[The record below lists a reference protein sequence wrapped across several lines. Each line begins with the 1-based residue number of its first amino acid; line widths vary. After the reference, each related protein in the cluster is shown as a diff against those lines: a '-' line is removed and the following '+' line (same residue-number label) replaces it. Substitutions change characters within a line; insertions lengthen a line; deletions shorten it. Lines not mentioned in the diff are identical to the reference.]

1 MNKSIWIQ
9 YTQKPKFESL
19 KQDVDC
25 DVLVIGGGMA
35 GILTAHYLQQSGRHP
50 ILVEAK
56 EIGQGITK
64 NTTAVIT
71 AQHDTP
77 YNELINLHGEK
88 IAKTYLDANLQAVE
102 EFKNLAVNID
112 CDFQIKPS
120 YLYSLTNDLIK
131 EQNALHQLGFNSQL
145 TDKTNLPFSVKS
157 AIKFN
162 DMAEFHPLKFLYS
175 LARNLTVYENTFIL
189 DIKDNVAFTEKNKI
203 KFQQAVVATHFPF
216 INRTGMFFAKMHQ
229 ERSYVIALE
238 NADNIH
244 GTYTDDTENGYYWRN
259 YNDLLLI
266 GKGDH
271 RVGTDSNAISEL
283 EAFAEEFYP
292 QANIKYKW
300 ANQDCI
306 TLDSIPYIGKY
317 GHLKNVFTSTGF
329 NMWGMTGSMVG
340 AIILKDIL
348 NNTFNDY
355 AYAFRTNRS
364 IIRKEFFINLGVT
377 TFNLL
382 RPTAKRCP
390 HLGCALVYNK
400 HEHTWDC
407 QCHGSRFEE
416 NGSLI
421 DNPAKKDANI

>member
-1 MNKSIWIQ
+1 MNKSIWTQ
-9 YTQKPKFESL
+9 YTQKPNFESL
-19 KQDVDC
+19 QKNIDC

-35 GILTAHYLQQSGRHP
+35 GILTAHYLQQSGRQP
-50 ILVEAK
+50 IIVEAK

-77 YNELINLHGEK
+77 YNELIKLHGEWT
-88 IAKTYLDANLQAVE
+88 AKTYLDANLQAVE
-102 EFKNLAVNID
+102 EFKKLTANID

-120 YLYSLTNDLIK
+120 YLYSLTNDLIE
-131 EQNALHQLGFNSQL
+131 EQNALQKLGFKSEL
-145 TDKTNLPFSVKS
+145 THKADLPFPIKS

-162 DMAEFHPLKFLYS
+162 DMAEFHPLKFLYA
-175 LARNLTVYENTFIL
+175 LAKNLTVYENTFVC
-189 DIKDNVAFTEKNKI
+189 DIKDNVAFTAENSI
-203 KFQQAVVATHFPF
+203 KFRQAVVTTHFPF

-229 ERSYVIALE
+229 NRSYVIALE
-238 NADNIH
+238 NADNTH

-271 RVGTDSNAISEL
+271 RVGTDTDAISEL
-283 EAFAEEFYP
+283 EAYAKQYYP
-292 QANIKYKW
+292 QAKIKYRW

-306 TLDSIPYIGKY
+306 TLDSLPYIGKY
-317 GHLKNVFTSTGF
+317 GRLKNVFTSTGF
-329 NMWGMTGSMVG
+329 NMWGMTSSMVG
-340 AIILKDIL
+340 ALILRDTL
-348 NNTFNDY
+348 NNTVNEF
-355 AYAFRTNRS
+355 ARAFRTNRS
-364 IIRKEFFINLGVT
+364 IIRKEFFVNLGVT

-416 NGSLI
+416 NGTLI
-421 DNPAKKDANI
+421 NNPAKKDANI